1 MVGLLT
7 IGPAPAMQCLVRIAP
22 PHLDFNVNHLLDM
35 SMGVLAT
42 TAGTLFGVRI
52 LEEILMLVGFLT
64 SACRYIAVAVGCTR
78 VLHYDNILVV
88 AYCTRLLATY

>member
-1 MVGLLT
+1 MS
-7 IGPAPAMQCLVRIAP
+7 PAPVMQCIIWISP
-22 PHLDFNVNHLLDM
+22 PHLDVNVNPLLDM

-64 SACRYIAVAVGCTR
+64 SAGIGDHFPLTL
-78 VLHYDNILVV
+78 VLGKANNKPKTVQ
-88 AYCTRLLATY
+88 AR